1 MFSDRAADVISQK
14 GRCPGSGD
22 LRAILREPPV
32 PDARRPDD
40 GDGERQWMEAHLGKA
55 CQTMSSGPEKTPV
68 RSVADA
74 YLVLLADRGVE
85 YLFGNAGTDFTPII
99 EAYARSAQSG
109 AAVPRPIL
117 ATHENL
123 AVTMAHGYGMVS
135 RRIPAVM
142 AHVSVGTANMIC
154 AAMNAARENV
164 AMLLS
169 AGRSPLTET
178 GLLGSRDGY
187 IHWAQEM
194 FDQAGM
200 LREIV
205 KWDYELRNPEQLVAV
220 VDRALAIAA
229 TEPRG
234 PVYLSLPRE
243 VIAAPFPGDDGRPAP
258 SRLRPA
264 ASAAPDADAVV
275 RAADVLARAER
286 PLIVTSNAGRDAAAF
301 AALADFTER
310 FAIPLT
316 QLRPRY
322 LSLPSSHPM
331 NLGYAPGALVP
342 EADAILVI
350 ECDVPWIPS
359 LVSPDKDC
367 KIIQCGLDPLFS
379 RYPIRN
385 FPGDITITGTT
396 VATLAALTAALEAKP
411 DAAAIERRR
420 RWIEKERAALTSG
433 WKATLESAARKHP
446 PDPAWVSHCIDRA
459 KDPHC
464 IVVNEYT
471 LFFEHCS
478 FESAD
483 LYFGSSS
490 ASGLGW
496 GAGAALGAKL
506 ARPDSPVMAVLGDGA
521 YMFSNPAAVHH
532 AAALHELPV
541 LFVVM
546 NNSMWG
552 AVQRSTLAMY
562 PNGRAARRNEAT
574 FIQLEK
580 LPAFEE
586 ICRAAGGHGERVDD
600 PALLPAA
607 LERAMSIVR
616 TEKRQALLNVICGP
630 GGSA

>member
-1 MFSDRAADVISQK
+1 M
-14 GRCPGSGD
+14 SGGLD
-22 LRAILREPPV
+22 
-32 PDARRPDD
+32 
-40 GDGERQWMEAHLGKA
+40 
-55 CQTMSSGPEKTPV
+55 KTAS
-68 RSVADA
+68 RSVAEA
-74 YLVLLADRGVE
+74 YLALLADRGVD
-85 YLFGNAGTDFTPII
+85 YLFGNAGTDFAPII
-99 EAYARSAQSG
+99 EAYAQLTQAG
-109 AAVPRPIL
+109 VNVPRPIL
-117 ATHENL
+117 ATHENV
-123 AVTMAHGYGMVS
+123 AVSMAHGYGMVS

-164 AMLLS
+164 AILLT

-178 GLLGSRDGY
+178 GLVGSRDGY

-205 KWDYELRNPEQLVAV
+205 KWDYELRNAEQLVTV

-229 TEPRG
+229 SEPRG

-243 VIAAPFPGDDGRPAP
+243 VIAATFPGGAERAAP

-264 ASAAPDADAVV
+264 APAAPDSDAIAE
-275 RAADVLARAER
+275 AADVLARAKR
-286 PLIVTSNAGRDAAAF
+286 PLIVTSNAGRNAAAF
-301 AALADFTER
+301 SALAEFTER
-310 FAIPLT
+310 FALPVV
-316 QLRPRY
+316 QFRPRY
-322 LSLPSSHPM
+322 LSMPSSHPM
-331 NLGYAPGALVP
+331 NLGYVP
-342 EADAILVI
+342 AHYVPSADVILVL
-350 ECDVPWIPS
+350 ECDVPWISS
-359 LVSPDKDC
+359 LVSPGRDC

-385 FPGDITITGTT
+385 FPGDIAITATT
-396 VATLAALTAALEAKP
+396 VAALSALTAALENKQ
-411 DAAAIERRR
+411 AIEAAELRRG
-420 RWIEKERAALTSG
+420 WIKKERVALVAS
-433 WKATLESAARKHP
+433 WKAALESASHKYP
-446 PDPAWVSHCIDRA
+446 PDPAWVSHCIEQA

-464 IVVNEYT
+464 ILVNEYT
-471 LFFEHCS
+471 LFVEHCS
-478 FESAD
+478 FEAPD

-541 LFVVM
+541 LFVIM
-546 NNSMWG
+546 NNNMWG

-562 PNGRAARRNEAT
+562 PNGYAAKRNEST
-574 FIQLEK
+574 FIQLGK
-580 LPAFEE
+580 LPAFED
-586 ICRAAGGHGERVDD
+586 ICKAAGGYGERVDD
-600 PALLPAA
+600 SASLPSA
-607 LERAMSIVR
+607 LERAMSVVK
-616 TEKRQALLNVICGP
+616 TEKRQALLNVMCGP